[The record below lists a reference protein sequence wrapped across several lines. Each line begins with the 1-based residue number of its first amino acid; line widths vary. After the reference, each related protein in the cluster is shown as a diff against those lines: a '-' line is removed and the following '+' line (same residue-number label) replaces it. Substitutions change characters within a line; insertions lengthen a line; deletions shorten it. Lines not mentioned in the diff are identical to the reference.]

1 MDFWI
6 DWTTP
11 HARGIPT
18 NNQAITSWNVF
29 MVQECYGTRWV
40 ERLHARERATRA
52 LATNPIPSNAA
63 IR

>member
-29 MVQECYGTRWV
+29 MVQEFYGTRWAR
-40 ERLHARERATRA
+40 RLRARERATRA